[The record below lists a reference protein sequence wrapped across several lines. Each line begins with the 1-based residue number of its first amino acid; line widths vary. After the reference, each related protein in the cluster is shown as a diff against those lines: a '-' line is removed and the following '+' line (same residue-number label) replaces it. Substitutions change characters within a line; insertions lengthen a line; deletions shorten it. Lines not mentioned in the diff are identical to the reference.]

1 MPVAATTGSGRVQ
14 VVVARYREDLSWLEE
29 FGLPARVYDKSG
41 EPGPDALPNIGREA
55 HTYFWHLAYTYP
67 DFPEYTVFLQGS
79 PLAHLEW
86 GAVAELQKLVND
98 AVRSGTGFKG
108 LARYRL
114 RCDGL
119 GRPHDMRDPEKQGRW
134 AGWGKDI
141 PVAEVYG
148 KLFKGKAPET
158 FIARGAAGL
167 FLVHRERIL
176 VRPREFYLLGLA
188 LTEADPQD
196 ENNTGHALERL
207 WQIVFNGSP
216 AINRDDYAEQV
227 AALQA
232 RRGR

>member
-1 MPVAATTGSGRVQ
+1 MSSTVSPHRGQ
-14 VVVARYREDLSWLEE
+14 VVVARYREDVSWLDEL
-29 FGLPARVYDKSG
+29 GLPSRVYDKSG
-41 EPGPDALPNIGREA
+41 TPGPDALPNVGREA
-55 HTYFWHLAYTYP
+55 HTYFWHLAYSYP

-79 PLAHLEW
+79 PFAHLEW
-86 GAVAELQKLVND
+86 GAVAELQNLIRD
-98 AVRSGTGFKG
+98 AVRDGTGFKG

-119 GRPHDMRDPEKQGRW
+119 GRPHDMRDPAKKGQW

-148 KLFKGKAPET
+148 KLFAGRVPAT

-167 FLVHRERIL
+167 FLVRRERIL

-188 LTEADPQD
+188 LTEADPKD

-216 AINRDDYAEQV
+216 VINRTDYAEQL

>member
-1 MPVAATTGSGRVQ
+1 MSASPHSGRMQ
-14 VVVARYREDLSWLEE
+14 VVVARYREDVSWLEE
-29 FGLPARVYDKSG
+29 LGLPARVYDKSG
-41 EPGPDALPNIGREA
+41 APGPDALPNVGREA

-86 GAVAELQKLVND
+86 GTVAELQFLISD
-98 AVRSGTGFKG
+98 AMRSGTGFKG

-119 GRPHDMRDPEKQGRW
+119 GRPHDMRDPGHQGQW

-141 PVAEVYG
+141 PVAEVYARLFAG
-148 KLFKGKAPET
+148 KVPET

-167 FLVHRERIL
+167 FVVRRERIL

-188 LTEADPQD
+188 LTEADPRD

-207 WQIVFNGSP
+207 WQVAFNGSA
-216 AINRDDYAEQV
+216 AINRDDYAEQA
-227 AALQA
+227 AALAA